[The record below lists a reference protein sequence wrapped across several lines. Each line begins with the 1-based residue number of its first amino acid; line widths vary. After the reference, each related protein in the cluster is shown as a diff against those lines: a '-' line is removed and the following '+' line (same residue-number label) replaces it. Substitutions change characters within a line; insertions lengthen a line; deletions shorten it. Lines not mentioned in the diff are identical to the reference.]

1 LKQEQKE
8 PTNSIKQK
16 TQRKTRTGKLGNGG
30 GDPER
35 LMKNA
40 HAHKNEMRKRKQG
53 LMKVH
58 LRMKGVRKRMCVRV
72 QRGRKRD

>member
-40 HAHKNEMRKRKQG
+40 HAHKNEKEETG
-53 LMKVH
+53 LNESPSKNE
-58 LRMKGVRKRMCVRV
+58 RS
-72 QRGRKRD
+72 

>member
-8 PTNSIKQK
+8 PINSIKQK
-16 TQRKTRTGKLGNGG
+16 TRRKTRTGKLGNGG

-40 HAHKNEMRKRKQG
+40 HAHKNEKEETGPNESPSKNERS
-53 LMKVH
+53 
-58 LRMKGVRKRMCVRV
+58 
-72 QRGRKRD
+72 

>member
-8 PTNSIKQK
+8 PINSIKQK

-40 HAHKNEMRKRKQG
+40 HAHKNEKEETG
-53 LMKVH
+53 LNESPSKNE
-58 LRMKGVRKRMCVRV
+58 RS
-72 QRGRKRD
+72 